1 VQPHLLGGIFILFE
15 DISEKLWLQSAVT
28 MLTQVQRATL
38 DTIDDGMAIFGTDG
52 RLVLHNSHFANM
64 WKLTEDEL
72 SERPHFADI
81 ANLTTARIGRDGIW
95 SIVSRGVSS
104 AIPESLGE
112 WSKSRRADGKLISL
126 ALARLPNGAT
136 VVTFSDLTDFERFTA
151 EQNAAKQ
158 ITHEGESN
166 FGT

>member
-1 VQPHLLGGIFILFE
+1 MTSGPARQRGHYAAARPLGAALGE
-15 DISEKLWLQSAVT
+15 NA
-28 MLTQVQRATL
+28 
-38 DTIDDGMAIFGTDG
+38 
-52 RLVLHNSHFANM
+52 RLCHSRS
-64 WKLTEDEL
+64 WEST
-72 SERPHFADI
+72 RR
-81 ANLTTARIGRDGIW
+81 T
-95 SIVSRGVSS
+95 VSTSS

-151 EQNAAKQ
+151 EQNASKQ